1 MSEHHHDPSGTPPTE
16 PRHLTDRAIAP
27 VENEPTP
34 KAAPGTYEADEA
46 EQQRGREVKPGN

>member
-1 MSEHHHDPSGTPPTE
+1 VSEHHHDPSGTPPTG

-27 VENEPTP
+27 GESEPTP